1 MKNIFP
7 LDFAKS
13 YSELQKNR
21 KAVYVQM
28 FISASWEFVLNI

>member
-7 LDFAKS
+7 QDFAKS

-21 KAVYVQM
+21 KADVQM